1 MLNFAK
7 QIHASA
13 MGAVVAF
20 GLSLL
25 AATELVYGYRYSVPF
40 SRQSAA
46 ELLLPDARIFTNS
59 EDVSGIYGALFGVQ
73 APDVQPAVM
82 TTPLIAPP
90 PPPMPRFVLTGVL
103 SGANAMAVMLDQSGR
118 EQVYR
123 VGEILPGG
131 ARLEAVMENAVQI
144 GLGGASQIIRMEWED
159 TRSAGGNILP
169 SAITGAQPSAG
180 DPSADTTQQ

>member
-1 MLNFAK
+1 MIEHAK
-7 QIHASA
+7 SRHSSVIVPS
-13 MGAVVAF
+13 VAF

-25 AATELVYGYRYSVPF
+25 AATELAYGYRTSMPF
-40 SRQSAA
+40 SSHSAA
-46 ELLLPDARIFTNS
+46 SALLPDEKIFTNS
-59 EDVSGIYGALFGVQ
+59 EDVSGLYGALFGVPAQ
-73 APDVQPAVM
+73 DVQPVVKAVPP
-82 TTPLIAPP
+82 TAPP
-90 PPPMPRFVLTGVL
+90 LPLMPRFGLTGVL
-103 SGANAMAVMLDQSGR
+103 GGANAMAVMVDQSGR

-169 SAITGAQPSAG
+169 SAITGAQPSAV